1 MKIVLGDVYSEVQ
14 TNDYRVAGIIRSVCS
29 ARPSGYMFMPK
40 YKEGHWDGY
49 ISLSN
54 GLKFP
59 TGLLKRVYN
68 AIKKKGYNVNVLYS
82 SNGKTPHYEVTED
95 MLDGIIL
102 RDYQI
107 DAVNKLLESKR
118 GVAKMATNSGKTEV
132 FAAIIKAMNI
142 PQTLVLVT
150 RKELL
155 YQTAERLQTRLG
167 GVDGDKLI
175 GRIGDGIKEDGN
187 VIVAMIQTLSRMDDV
202 ELNNI
207 FGDNQVIVI
216 DECHHGSAE
225 KMLEVLEK
233 IPGYYRYGFSGT
245 PLKNDVLSDL
255 KLISYTGEIVV
266 EVSNEE
272 LIQMGHSAKPKIFV
286 HRIESYVGNG
296 LLTYF
301 EAYDSCIVRNNTR
314 NSKIATLAAE
324 SNGVVLVIVERIEH
338 GVVLQ
343 NSMQRYSVF
352 VNGGDSTEDRMNTID
367 NMRSGVGGTYIATQI
382 FDEGI
387 DIPAIDTLILA
398 AGGKSNIRLLQ
409 RIGRGLRKKQG
420 ENELIVHDFLDDT
433 NDYLYDHSIDRIRVY
448 ENEGFEVIEC

>member
-132 FAAIIKAMNI
+132 FAAIIKAI
-142 PQTLVLVT
+142 
-150 RKELL
+150 
-155 YQTAERLQTRLG
+155 
-167 GVDGDKLI
+167 I

-207 FGDNQVIVI
+207 FGDNQVVVI

-286 HRIESYVGNG
+286 HRIESYVGSVPV
-296 LLTYF
+296 TYF
-301 EAYDSCIVRNNTR
+301 EAYDSLIVRNNIR